1 MRHREHCWWSYRNRK
16 LQDAQLISTFSTPK
30 EGKIANAR
38 TDFSARESYEQQ
50 DAATGQKP
58 NVGSVCVSIVQHSP
72 SHRMVTTF
80 TKEVID
86 EDDAKGFA
94 RKIVT
99 YAKGE
104 TTEEEKLVLRTDVH
118 FAYARNKGDAR
129 FHHTF
134 HQDIISLYK
143 TGKVKHAFAA
153 WHDGK
158 VLPGCKNY
166 EQEEGDKWTEFT
178 ALLPLL
184 ELLRIFSDGAGAQY
198 QQRQTTHGTACCSAD
213 TGVQISH
220 DVHEKYDFKGPWD
233 SYGKESTES
242 RRSAVRNRTAT
253 INNAYLHAKHNA
265 TAMARPKQE
274 KSEARW
280 RDYAADH
287 CW

>member
-1 MRHREHCWWSYRNRK
+1 LLPFTLHGAHTPQEYVLHRELCWWSYRNRK
-16 LQDAQLISTFSTPK
+16 LQDVELMNTFGTDQD
-30 EGKIANAR
+30 GKMLNCR

-72 SHRMVTTF
+72 RKLWVSTYV
-80 TKEVID
+80 KEVVD

-104 TTEEEKLVLRTDVH
+104 IQTEEKVVLRTDVH
-118 FAYARNKGDAR
+118 FGYARNKGDAR

-143 TGKVKHAFAA
+143 TGKVRHAFAS

-166 EQEEGDKWTEFT
+166 AAEAGEKWTEADFP
-178 ALLPLL
+178 ALLP
-184 ELLRIFSDGAGAQY
+184 ELKEARGFTDGAPNQY
-198 QQRQTTHGTACCSAD
+198 QQRETTHGTARSFAD
-213 TGVQISH
+213 LGVVS
-220 DVHEKYDFKGPWD
+220 V
-233 SYGKESTES
+233 
-242 RRSAVRNRTAT
+242 
-253 INNAYLHAKHNA
+253 
-265 TAMARPKQE
+265 
-274 KSEARW
+274 
-280 RDYAADH
+280 
-287 CW
+287 